1 MSADSRNTDQEPSEQ
16 SPEPGLQ
23 PAPQGA
29 DDKPVSGQAPKAD
42 PVRKLTR
49 IVLGVCVVLFVWY
62 VLADRFTP
70 WTDQARVQGFI
81 VPIAPK
87 VSGRVISVDV
97 KLNQPVTADQVLAR
111 IDPKDYELALRQ
123 AESDLELAGQD
134 VGAGG
139 AAVES
144 AAASLADAHSR
155 RKRAQQDF
163 DRVQNI
169 YKEDPGA
176 VSKAEL
182 DRKQTARAGAKS
194 QVAAAEA
201 ELEKAKQELGK
212 GGEDNARI
220 QAAVAALEKAES
232 DLAETT
238 LRAPSDGGITNLKID
253 EGHFANAGA
262 PLMTFVSSTD
272 VWIQANL
279 RENSIGNLNVGD
291 RAEIALDIAPGR
303 IFPGKVSSIGF
314 GVEQPSGGEIGELET
329 VKGDSGWLRDAQR
342 FPVIIEFADNSAYG
356 LRRAGGQA
364 DVQIYTSGHPILYGL
379 GWLWIRLMSWLSYVY

>member
-1 MSADSRNTDQEPSEQ
+1 MSDDSRETDQEPSEQ
-16 SPEPGLQ
+16 PPQSAP
-23 PAPQGA
+23 PAAAEGVN
-29 DDKPVSGQAPKAD
+29 DKAERGEASKPD
-42 PVRKLTR
+42 PVRKLTL

-62 VLADRFTP
+62 VLSDRFTP

-81 VPIAPK
+81 VPITPK
-87 VSGRVISVDV
+87 VSGRVISVNV
-97 KLNQPVTADQVLAR
+97 ELNQPVKADQVLAR
-111 IDPKDYELALRQ
+111 IDPKDYELALRS
-123 AESDLELAGQD
+123 AKSDLELAGQD

-144 AAASLADAHSR
+144 AAASLAAARSR

-163 DRVQNI
+163 DRVQNT
-169 YKEDPGA
+169 YKADPGA

-182 DRKQTARAGAKS
+182 ERRQTALAGAKS
-194 QVAAAEA
+194 QVAEAEA

-212 GGEDNARI
+212 GGDDNPRI
-220 QAAVAALEKAES
+220 QAAIAALEKAKS

-253 EGHFANAGA
+253 EGHYANAGA
-262 PLMTFVSSTD
+262 PLMTFVSATD

-279 RENSIGNLNVGD
+279 RENSIGNLKVGD

-314 GVEQPSGGEIGELET
+314 GVKQPSGGEVGELET

-364 DVQIYTSGHPILYGL
+364 DVQIYTPGHPILHGL

>member
-1 MSADSRNTDQEPSEQ
+1 VN
-16 SPEPGLQ
+16 
-23 PAPQGA
+23 
-29 DDKPVSGQAPKAD
+29 DKAVGGEASKPD
-42 PVRKLTR
+42 PVRKLTL

-81 VPIAPK
+81 VPITPK

-97 KLNQPVTADQVLAR
+97 ELNEPVKADQVLAQ
-111 IDPKDYELALRQ
+111 IDPNDYELALRR

-139 AAVES
+139 AAVKS
-144 AAASLADAHSR
+144 AAASLADARSR
-155 RKRAQQDF
+155 RNRAQQDF
-163 DRVQNI
+163 DRVRNT
-169 YKEDPGA
+169 YKADPGA

-182 DRKQTARAGAKS
+182 DRRQTALVGAKS
-194 QVAAAEA
+194 QVAEAEA
-201 ELEKAKQELGK
+201 ELEKAKHELGK
-212 GGEDNARI
+212 GGQDNPKIR
-220 QAAVAALEKAES
+220 AAVAALEKAKS

-253 EGHFANAGA
+253 EGHYANAGA
-262 PLMTFVSSTD
+262 PLMTFVSATD
-272 VWIQANL
+272 VWIQANM
-279 RENSIGNLNVGD
+279 RENSIGNLKVGD
-291 RAEIALDIAPGR
+291 RAEITLDIAPGR

-314 GVEQPSGGEIGELET
+314 GVKPPSGGEVGELET

-342 FPVIIEFADNSAYG
+342 FPVIIEFTDDSTYG

-364 DVQIYTSGHPILYGL
+364 DVQIYTPGHPILHGL